1 MVLSMFSVEFCR
13 KMVREHENALSAV
26 LNGQSYSI
34 NGRSLTRV
42 DYDKIAK
49 GLETWQSRLNAALA
63 AQNSGVGIGN
73 VVFRRV
79 ILHG

>member
-1 MVLSMFSVEFCR
+1 MFSVEFCR
-13 KMVREHENALSAV
+13 KMVAEHQNALSAV
-26 LNGQSYSI
+26 LKGQSYSI

-49 GLETWQSRLNAALA
+49 GLETWQNRLNAALA
-63 AQNSGVGIGN
+63 AQFGSGSSSVS
-73 VVFRRV
+73 FRRV